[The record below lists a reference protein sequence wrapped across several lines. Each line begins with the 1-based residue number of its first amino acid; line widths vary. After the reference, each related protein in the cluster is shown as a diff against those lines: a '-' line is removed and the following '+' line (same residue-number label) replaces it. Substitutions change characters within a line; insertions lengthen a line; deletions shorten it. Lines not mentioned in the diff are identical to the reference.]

1 MDQKNFIVAIVLS
14 VLIIVGWQYAF
25 PPAKPP
31 VNQQQT
37 ASTQNGTPQAPT
49 GQPGARTGTQGT
61 AQPGAPAAQPAQIV
75 SRSEALARSPRVTFD
90 TPELIGSIT
99 LKGARIDDVRL
110 AKYRVTVDP
119 KSDRRCRCCR
129 RSAASIPI
137 TPSSAGRRPIRRSRC
152 PAPTRCGPPTGPR
165 SAPGKPARLTWDNG
179 QGLIFALDVSLDE
192 FFMFDVKQSVENKTD
207 KPVTLYPWS
216 LVVRYGE
223 PPAEGIYILHEGPY
237 GVFNGSLKEFGY
249 SDFKDNKQQKIS
261 TTGGWVGIT
270 DKYWMATLVPDQ
282 KQKVDVTIKQTGSGN
297 ELKYQ
302 IDYIAPGQ
310 AIAPGTSATTDAKL
324 FAGAKI
330 VRVISDYEKKYGIE
344 KFDLTIDWGWFSF
357 FTRPLFWLL
366 EWLYVQLGNFGL
378 SILVLTVIVKAV
390 FFPLA
395 NKSYA
400 AMSKMKALQ
409 PEMEKL
415 KERYG
420 EDRQRMNQ
428 ELMQLYRREKVNPAA
443 GCLPILVQIP
453 VFFALYKVLYTTI
466 EMRHQPFYG
475 WIKDLAAPDPLTIMT
490 GFGLFH
496 VARAGVPAFLQHR
509 HLAHHHGRDDVPAA
523 EAEPAADRSGAGA
536 RLPVPADPVHLHAG
550 AVRGRPGD
558 LLGVEQHPVDRPAV
572 HDHAPPRHADRRRQG
587 QARRGCCGAGARTRA
602 GTGRRRRRWRRQEGR
617 QGQEALMAEYAPEEI
632 EAARKLFAGPCEFV
646 AGAASPE
653 SMLAIS
659 LPEVA
664 FAGRS
669 NVGKSSLVNALTGRR
684 TLARTSSNPGHT
696 RQINFFDLAGRL
708 FLVDLP
714 GYGFAQVSRSM
725 KEAWQDLASA
735 YLRGR
740 PTLKRVCLLI
750 DSRHGVKET
759 DRETMK
765 NLDRAAV
772 SYQLVLTK
780 CDQLKAADVPRAVA
794 AAEAVARKH
803 GAAHPEV
810 LPTSS
815 ETGFGIAE
823 LRAEIAAAG
832 LG

>member
-31 VNQQQT
+31 VTQQQT
-37 ASTQNGTPQAPT
+37 ASTPNGTPQAPT
-49 GQPGARTGTQGT
+49 GQPGAPGAPGTQGT
-61 AQPGAPAAQPAQIV
+61 VQPGAPAAQPAQIV

-119 KSDRRCRCCR
+119 KSDPVPVLSPVG
-129 RSAASIPI
+129 SAHPYYAEFGWSPADPSIKVP
-137 TPSSAGRRPIRRSRC
+137 
-152 PAPTRCGPPTGPR
+152 GPDTLWTADR
-165 SAPGKPARLTWDNG
+165 TTVAPGKPARLTWDNG

-282 KQKVDVTIKQTGSGN
+282 KQKVDVTIKQTGAGT

-310 AIAPGTSATTDAKL
+310 AIAPGATRHDRRQAL
-324 FAGAKI
+324 RRRQDRA
-330 VRVISDYEKKYGIE
+330 RHLRLREKYGID
-344 KFDLTIDWGWFSF
+344 KFDLTIDWGWFWF
-357 FTRPLFWLL
+357 FTQPLFWLL
-366 EWLYVQLGNFGL
+366 EWLYVHLGNFGL

-475 WIKDLAAPDPLTIMT
+475 WIKDLAAPDPLTILT

-558 LLGVEQHPVDRPAV
+558 LLGVEQHAVDRPAV

-587 QARRGCCGAGARTRA
+587 QARRGRCGAGARTCA
-602 GTGRRRRRWRRQEGR
+602 DAEG
-617 QGQEALMAEYAPEEI
+617 G
-632 EAARKLFAGPCEFV
+632 G
-646 AGAASPE
+646 G
-653 SMLAIS
+653 
-659 LPEVA
+659 
-664 FAGRS
+664 G
-669 NVGKSSLVNALTGRR
+669 GKKG
-684 TLARTSSNPGHT
+684 GK
-696 RQINFFDLAGRL
+696 G
-708 FLVDLP
+708 
-714 GYGFAQVSRSM
+714 
-725 KEAWQDLASA
+725 SA
-735 YLRGR
+735 K
-740 PTLKRVCLLI
+740 KR
-750 DSRHGVKET
+750 
-759 DRETMK
+759 
-765 NLDRAAV
+765 
-772 SYQLVLTK
+772 
-780 CDQLKAADVPRAVA
+780 
-794 AAEAVARKH
+794 
-803 GAAHPEV
+803 
-810 LPTSS
+810 
-815 ETGFGIAE
+815 
-823 LRAEIAAAG
+823 
-832 LG
+832 